1 MVMGRGA
8 GQQGLNYR
16 IVVPM
21 VRACVVL
28 CDSSE
33 TECACVVCDLSET
46 VSVWINCRNS
56 VCAFGYCYCEP
67 FYYGTY
73 APINDDGR
81 VSFVCGTVMMG
92 TGGVSYAR
100 YQK

>member
-1 MVMGRGA
+1 
-8 GQQGLNYR
+8 
-16 IVVPM
+16 
-21 VRACVVL
+21 
-28 CDSSE
+28 
-33 TECACVVCDLSET
+33 
-46 VSVWINCRNS
+46 VWINCRNS

>member
-46 VSVWINCRNS
+46 VSV
-56 VCAFGYCYCEP
+56 
-67 FYYGTY
+67 
-73 APINDDGR
+73 
-81 VSFVCGTVMMG
+81 CGLIVVTLCVHLVTVIVNHFIMELMH
-92 TGGVSYAR
+92 
-100 YQK
+100 Q